1 MDVFKA
7 LELDLG
13 LIVTQIIGFLL
24 ALWILKAFAW
34 KPLLKMLDDRKRKI
48 AGDIGDAEKIK
59 SDAAKLLDDYHAR
72 LREIDNEAR
81 ARIQEAVA
89 DGARIGAE
97 IKDQAREESRNILA
111 RSREEL
117 ARDVAK
123 ARVEL
128 RDDVIGMAIR
138 AAEKIITVR
147 LDEAEQ
153 RRLLDEFLKRP
164 LSSMQS
170 PESDRGETDRL
181 R

>member
-13 LIVTQIIGFLL
+13 IIVTQIIGFLL

-34 KPLLKMLDDRKRKI
+34 KPVLKMLDNRRRKI
-48 AGDIGDAEKIK
+48 AGDIAEAEKIK
-59 SDAAKLLDDYHAR
+59 VDAAKLLDEYRAK

-81 ARIQEAVA
+81 TRIQEAVA
-89 DGARIGAE
+89 EGGRIAAE
-97 IKDQAREESRNILA
+97 IKEQARDESRQILE

-123 ARVEL
+123 ARVGL
-128 RDDVIGMAIR
+128 RDDVIGMAIK
-138 AAEKIITVR
+138 AAEKVIATK

-153 RRLLDEFLKRP
+153 RRLLDNFLK
-164 LSSMQS
+164 
-170 PESDRGETDRL
+170 EVDKV
-181 R
+181 